1 MEEVE
6 QYLIVKRGEVE
17 EVEQYLIVKMN
28 WWSNPHSEWAI
39 V

>member
-1 MEEVE
+1 MK
-6 QYLIVKRGEVE
+6 KRGEVE